1 MKVCVQAIWENVAT
15 KVKLLCVM
23 CKLSCKVCSQESC
36 SLELEC
42 KAGGKFHMK
51 LNICLR
57 LIVYKYHEGNVKR
70 TLKRKLQ
77 VPEIAGMKAN
87 DMMLFSKIAVC
98 RHQAGCIS
106 CAFCACV
113 GIQCILLCMP
123 WWSCMSIP
131 NMHKWHA
138 YCMLWICPYMV
149 CSLVFVAGCCAPCL
163 LAARVPT
170 WPIAWMWCFIWPV
183 LKHGPRS
190 LIHVQICGLLFGVQ
204 WKWQLGCVHW

>member
-1 MKVCVQAIWENVAT
+1 MNQEELTLTIRTLCLELYFKVVLLMKVCVQAIWENVAT

-98 RHQAGCIS
+98 RHQAGCML
-106 CAFCACV
+106 CAF
-113 GIQCILLCMP
+113 LCL
-123 WWSCMSIP
+123 CGYTVYLAL
-131 NMHKWHA
+131 HA
-138 YCMLWICPYMV
+138 MAKLH
-149 CSLVFVAGCCAPCL
+149 AN
-163 LAARVPT
+163 T
-170 WPIAWMWCFIWPV
+170 
-183 LKHGPRS
+183 KHA
-190 LIHVQICGLLFGVQ
+190 
-204 WKWQLGCVHW
+204 

>member
-1 MKVCVQAIWENVAT
+1 MNQEELTLTIRTLCLELYFKVVLLMKMCVQAIWENVAT

-42 KAGGKFHMK
+42 KAGGKFHVK

-98 RHQAGCIS
+98 RHQAGCML
-106 CAFCACV
+106 CAFL
-113 GIQCILLCMP
+113 GLCGYTVYLAL
-123 WWSCMSIP
+123 
-131 NMHKWHA
+131 HA
-138 YCMLWICPYMV
+138 MTKLHV
-149 CSLVFVAGCCAPCL
+149 N
-163 LAARVPT
+163 T
-170 WPIAWMWCFIWPV
+170 
-183 LKHGPRS
+183 KHA
-190 LIHVQICGLLFGVQ
+190 
-204 WKWQLGCVHW
+204 

>member
-1 MKVCVQAIWENVAT
+1 MNQEELTLTIRTLCLELYFKVVLLMKVCVQAIWENVAT

-42 KAGGKFHMK
+42 KAGGKFHVK

-98 RHQAGCIS
+98 RHQAGCML
-106 CAFCACV
+106 CAFLGLWGYTVYLALHGMV
-113 GIQCILLCMP
+113 MLHV
-123 WWSCMSIP
+123 
-131 NMHKWHA
+131 NTTHA
-138 YCMLWICPYMV
+138 
-149 CSLVFVAGCCAPCL
+149 
-163 LAARVPT
+163 
-170 WPIAWMWCFIWPV
+170 
-183 LKHGPRS
+183 
-190 LIHVQICGLLFGVQ
+190 
-204 WKWQLGCVHW
+204 

>member
-1 MKVCVQAIWENVAT
+1 MNQEELTLTIRTLCLELYFKVVLLMKVCVQAIWENVAT

-42 KAGGKFHMK
+42 KAGGKFHVK

-98 RHQAGCIS
+98 RHQAGCML
-106 CAFCACV
+106 CAFL
-113 GIQCILLCMP
+113 GLCGYTVYLALHGMV
-123 WWSCMSIP
+123 MLHV
-131 NMHKWHA
+131 NTKHA
-138 YCMLWICPYMV
+138 
-149 CSLVFVAGCCAPCL
+149 
-163 LAARVPT
+163 
-170 WPIAWMWCFIWPV
+170 
-183 LKHGPRS
+183 
-190 LIHVQICGLLFGVQ
+190 
-204 WKWQLGCVHW
+204 

>member
-1 MKVCVQAIWENVAT
+1 MNQEELTLTICTLCLELYFKVVLLMKVCVQAIWENVAT

-87 DMMLFSKIAVC
+87 DMMPFSKIAVC

-106 CAFCACV
+106 CAF
-113 GIQCILLCMP
+113 LCL
-123 WWSCMSIP
+123 CGYTVYLAL
-131 NMHKWHA
+131 HA
-138 YCMLWICPYMV
+138 MMKLHV
-149 CSLVFVAGCCAPCL
+149 N
-163 LAARVPT
+163 T
-170 WPIAWMWCFIWPV
+170 
-183 LKHGPRS
+183 KHA
-190 LIHVQICGLLFGVQ
+190 
-204 WKWQLGCVHW
+204 

>member
-1 MKVCVQAIWENVAT
+1 MNQEELTLTIRTLCLDLYFKVVLLMKVCVQAIRGNVAT

-42 KAGGKFHMK
+42 KAGGKFYLK

-98 RHQAGCIS
+98 
-106 CAFCACV
+106 
-113 GIQCILLCMP
+113 
-123 WWSCMSIP
+123 
-131 NMHKWHA
+131 
-138 YCMLWICPYMV
+138 
-149 CSLVFVAGCCAPCL
+149 
-163 LAARVPT
+163 
-170 WPIAWMWCFIWPV
+170 
-183 LKHGPRS
+183 
-190 LIHVQICGLLFGVQ
+190 
-204 WKWQLGCVHW
+204 

>member
-1 MKVCVQAIWENVAT
+1 MEDRKLNRIPLVMANEPGRAHIDNPYFVSGIVFQSCVANESVCASHVGTVAT

-23 CKLSCKVCSQESC
+23 CKLSCNVCSQESC

-42 KAGGKFHMK
+42 KAGGKFHVK

-98 RHQAGCIS
+98 RHQAGCMS
-106 CAFCACV
+106 CAFL
-113 GIQCILLCMP
+113 GLCGYTVYLAL
-123 WWSCMSIP
+123 
-131 NMHKWHA
+131 HA
-138 YCMLWICPYMV
+138 MTKLHV
-149 CSLVFVAGCCAPCL
+149 N
-163 LAARVPT
+163 T
-170 WPIAWMWCFIWPV
+170 
-183 LKHGPRS
+183 KHA
-190 LIHVQICGLLFGVQ
+190 
-204 WKWQLGCVHW
+204 

>member
-1 MKVCVQAIWENVAT
+1 MNQEELTLTIRTLCLELYFKVVLLMKVCVQAIWENVAT

-42 KAGGKFHMK
+42 KAGGKFHVK

-87 DMMLFSKIAVC
+87 DMMPFSKIAVC
-98 RHQAGCIS
+98 RHQAGCML
-106 CAFCACV
+106 CAF
-113 GIQCILLCMP
+113 LCL
-123 WWSCMSIP
+123 CGYTVYLAL
-131 NMHKWHA
+131 HA
-138 YCMLWICPYMV
+138 MTKLHV
-149 CSLVFVAGCCAPCL
+149 N
-163 LAARVPT
+163 T
-170 WPIAWMWCFIWPV
+170 
-183 LKHGPRS
+183 KHA
-190 LIHVQICGLLFGVQ
+190 
-204 WKWQLGCVHW
+204 

>member
-1 MKVCVQAIWENVAT
+1 MNQEELTLTIRTLCLDLYFKVVLLMKVCVQAIRGNVAT

-42 KAGGKFHMK
+42 KAGGKFHVK

-70 TLKRKLQ
+70 TLNRKLQ

-98 RHQAGCIS
+98 RHQAGCML
-106 CAFCACV
+106 CA
-113 GIQCILLCMP
+113 LLGLCGYTVYLAL
-123 WWSCMSIP
+123 
-131 NMHKWHA
+131 HA
-138 YCMLWICPYMV
+138 MV
-149 CSLVFVAGCCAPCL
+149 KLHAN
-163 LAARVPT
+163 T
-170 WPIAWMWCFIWPV
+170 
-183 LKHGPRS
+183 KHA
-190 LIHVQICGLLFGVQ
+190 
-204 WKWQLGCVHW
+204 

>member
-1 MKVCVQAIWENVAT
+1 MNQEELTLTIRTLCLELYFKVVLLMKVCVQAIWENVAT

-42 KAGGKFHMK
+42 KAGGKFHVK

-98 RHQAGCIS
+98 RHQAGCML
-106 CAFCACV
+106 CA
-113 GIQCILLCMP
+113 LLGLCGHTV
-123 WWSCMSIP
+123 CLAL
-131 NMHKWHA
+131 HA
-138 YCMLWICPYMV
+138 MMKLH
-149 CSLVFVAGCCAPCL
+149 ANTRHA
-163 LAARVPT
+163 
-170 WPIAWMWCFIWPV
+170 
-183 LKHGPRS
+183 
-190 LIHVQICGLLFGVQ
+190 
-204 WKWQLGCVHW
+204 

>member
-1 MKVCVQAIWENVAT
+1 MNQEELTLTIRTLCLELYFKVVLLMKVCVQAIWENVAT

-42 KAGGKFHMK
+42 KAGGKFHVK

-87 DMMLFSKIAVC
+87 DMMPFSKIAVC
-98 RHQAGCIS
+98 RHQAGCML
-106 CAFCACV
+106 CAF
-113 GIQCILLCMP
+113 LCL
-123 WWSCMSIP
+123 CGYTVYLAL
-131 NMHKWHA
+131 HA
-138 YCMLWICPYMV
+138 MAKLH
-149 CSLVFVAGCCAPCL
+149 AN
-163 LAARVPT
+163 T
-170 WPIAWMWCFIWPV
+170 
-183 LKHGPRS
+183 KHA
-190 LIHVQICGLLFGVQ
+190 
-204 WKWQLGCVHW
+204 

>member
-1 MKVCVQAIWENVAT
+1 MNQEELTLTIRTLCLELYFKVVLLMKVCVQANSEIVAT
-15 KVKLLCVM
+15 KVILLCVM

-42 KAGGKFHMK
+42 KAGGKFHVK

-98 RHQAGCIS
+98 RHQAGCML
-106 CAFCACV
+106 CAFL
-113 GIQCILLCMP
+113 GLCGYTVYLAL
-123 WWSCMSIP
+123 
-131 NMHKWHA
+131 HA
-138 YCMLWICPYMV
+138 MAKLH
-149 CSLVFVAGCCAPCL
+149 AN
-163 LAARVPT
+163 T
-170 WPIAWMWCFIWPV
+170 
-183 LKHGPRS
+183 KHA
-190 LIHVQICGLLFGVQ
+190 
-204 WKWQLGCVHW
+204 

>member
-1 MKVCVQAIWENVAT
+1 MNQEELTLTIRTLCLELYFKVVLLMKVCVQAIWENVAT

-42 KAGGKFHMK
+42 KAGGKFHVK

-98 RHQAGCIS
+98 RHQAGCML
-106 CAFCACV
+106 CAF
-113 GIQCILLCMP
+113 LCL
-123 WWSCMSIP
+123 CGYTVYLAL
-131 NMHKWHA
+131 HA
-138 YCMLWICPYMV
+138 MAKLH
-149 CSLVFVAGCCAPCL
+149 AN
-163 LAARVPT
+163 T
-170 WPIAWMWCFIWPV
+170 
-183 LKHGPRS
+183 KHA
-190 LIHVQICGLLFGVQ
+190 
-204 WKWQLGCVHW
+204 

>member
-1 MKVCVQAIWENVAT
+1 MNQEELTLTICTLCLELYFKVVLLMKVCVQAIWENVAT

-57 LIVYKYHEGNVKR
+57 LTV
-70 TLKRKLQ
+70 Q

-98 RHQAGCIS
+98 RHQAGCAS
-106 CAFCACV
+106 RAF
-113 GIQCILLCMP
+113 LCL
-123 WWSCMSIP
+123 CGYTVYLAL
-131 NMHKWHA
+131 HA
-138 YCMLWICPYMV
+138 MMKLHV
-149 CSLVFVAGCCAPCL
+149 N
-163 LAARVPT
+163 T
-170 WPIAWMWCFIWPV
+170 
-183 LKHGPRS
+183 KHA
-190 LIHVQICGLLFGVQ
+190 
-204 WKWQLGCVHW
+204 

>member
-1 MKVCVQAIWENVAT
+1 MNQEELTLTIRTLCLELYFKVVLLMKVCVQAIWENVAT

-42 KAGGKFHMK
+42 KAGGKFHVK

-98 RHQAGCIS
+98 RHQAGCML
-106 CAFCACV
+106 CAF
-113 GIQCILLCMP
+113 LCL
-123 WWSCMSIP
+123 CGYTVYLAL
-131 NMHKWHA
+131 HA
-138 YCMLWICPYMV
+138 MMKL
-149 CSLVFVAGCCAPCL
+149 
-163 LAARVPT
+163 
-170 WPIAWMWCFIWPV
+170 
-183 LKHGPRS
+183 
-190 LIHVQICGLLFGVQ
+190 HVNTR
-204 WKWQLGCVHW
+204 HA

>member
-1 MKVCVQAIWENVAT
+1 MNQEELTLTIRTLCLELYFKVVLLMEVCVQAIWENVAT

-42 KAGGKFHMK
+42 KAGGKFHVK

-98 RHQAGCIS
+98 RHQAGCML
-106 CAFCACV
+106 CAF
-113 GIQCILLCMP
+113 LCLCGYTVYLALRAM
-123 WWSCMSIP
+123 M
-131 NMHKWHA
+131 KLHA
-138 YCMLWICPYMV
+138 NTRH
-149 CSLVFVAGCCAPCL
+149 A
-163 LAARVPT
+163 
-170 WPIAWMWCFIWPV
+170 
-183 LKHGPRS
+183 
-190 LIHVQICGLLFGVQ
+190 
-204 WKWQLGCVHW
+204 

>member
-1 MKVCVQAIWENVAT
+1 MNQEELTLTIRTLCLELYFKVVLLMKVCVQAIWENVAT

-42 KAGGKFHMK
+42 KAGGKFHVK

-98 RHQAGCIS
+98 RHQAGCML
-106 CAFCACV
+106 CAFL
-113 GIQCILLCMP
+113 GLCGYTVYLAL
-123 WWSCMSIP
+123 
-131 NMHKWHA
+131 HA
-138 YCMLWICPYMV
+138 MAKLH
-149 CSLVFVAGCCAPCL
+149 AN
-163 LAARVPT
+163 T
-170 WPIAWMWCFIWPV
+170 
-183 LKHGPRS
+183 KHA
-190 LIHVQICGLLFGVQ
+190 
-204 WKWQLGCVHW
+204 

>member
-1 MKVCVQAIWENVAT
+1 MNQEELTLTIRTLCLELYFKVVLLMEVCVQAIWENVAT

-98 RHQAGCIS
+98 RHQAGCML
-106 CAFCACV
+106 CAF
-113 GIQCILLCMP
+113 LCL
-123 WWSCMSIP
+123 CGYTVYLAL
-131 NMHKWHA
+131 HA
-138 YCMLWICPYMV
+138 MAKLH
-149 CSLVFVAGCCAPCL
+149 AN
-163 LAARVPT
+163 T
-170 WPIAWMWCFIWPV
+170 
-183 LKHGPRS
+183 KHA
-190 LIHVQICGLLFGVQ
+190 
-204 WKWQLGCVHW
+204 